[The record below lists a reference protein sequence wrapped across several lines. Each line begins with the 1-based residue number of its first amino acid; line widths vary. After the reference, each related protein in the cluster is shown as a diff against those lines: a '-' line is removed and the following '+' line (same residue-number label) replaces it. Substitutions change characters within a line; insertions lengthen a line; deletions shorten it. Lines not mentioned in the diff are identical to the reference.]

1 MLEVTSSEPAL
12 WRMQVLEDWDGR
24 GWGFVRNRDPLPE
37 PRAVEVTTKV
47 RIVGLSNRLIA
58 APGRIDVVEGD
69 TPSESSRGES
79 WRLEDSPSQGDTY
92 TVKSEVVHA
101 TADELAQVKIPT
113 SDMYDP
119 YTRFWPRRS
128 RSGERPVTRLA
139 GHLNGWL
146 QQSPWGDAILLAHRL
161 SSGSDSQLEVVRR
174 VEDYLTGG
182 HFRYTTDVKEP
193 GSDPLFEFL
202 FETRAGYCQHFA
214 GAAALLLRLAGV
226 PTRVV
231 SGFATGK
238 RTGETTYTVRD
249 EDAHAWI
256 EVYFPG
262 YGWVPFN
269 PTPSAAEAD
278 VAPETDVLAAASA
291 GGGINSGT
299 PAAALIGIAVAGL
312 GAAVLFLRRRRST
325 IAVGE
330 VLARLT
336 PEPVGPSTTLS
347 ALRPRLAAIGP
358 SVAALAE
365 QAERARFAADGTAE
379 PARPYLRVW
388 RALSRDV
395 GAWRATRSILRAAR

>member
-1 MLEVTSSEPAL
+1 M
-12 WRMQVLEDWDGR
+12 R
-24 GWGFVRNRDPLPE
+24 
-37 PRAVEVTTKV
+37 
-47 RIVGLSNRLIA
+47 
-58 APGRIDVVEGD
+58 
-69 TPSESSRGES
+69 
-79 WRLEDSPSQGDTY
+79 
-92 TVKSEVVHA
+92 A

-113 SDMYDP
+113 SDLYDP

-128 RSGERPVTRLA
+128 RPGERPVTRLA

-146 QQSPWGDAILLAHRL
+146 EQSPWGDAILLAHRL
-161 SSGSDSQLEVVRR
+161 SSGTDSELEVVRR

-238 RTGETTYTVRD
+238 RTGENTYTVRD

-278 VAPETDVLAAASA
+278 VAPETDVLAAASSGRRDQLGHA
-291 GGGINSGT
+291 GRGADRDRTRRAGRGGPV
-299 PAAALIGIAVAGL
+299 PAPAPRRDRGRRGAGAADARARRPVHDAEGPAPAPGRDRPVRRRAGRPGGARAVRRGRHGRAAPSVPEGLAGAVA
-312 GAAVLFLRRRRST
+312 
-325 IAVGE
+325 
-330 VLARLT
+330 
-336 PEPVGPSTTLS
+336 
-347 ALRPRLAAIGP
+347 
-358 SVAALAE
+358 
-365 QAERARFAADGTAE
+365 
-379 PARPYLRVW
+379 
-388 RALSRDV
+388 
-395 GAWRATRSILRAAR
+395 